1 MICAGKSEWQ
11 IKKEYINSAQK
22 YHFRYVNL
30 AHSTQNCSAPAQPQR
45 IFVVSLEFF
54 GTVCLS
60 VCESFWCATSKLLL
74 CIRVGTFRMSYIVV
88 ATAEVLFTN
97 TYWKRQTK
105 EELTE
110 FFVFI
115 HSVWVR
121 MCHFWSLSLRAS
133 FSFLLCCVRF
143 ALVSV
148 YSICIKQLY
157 QITLQPGSVT
167 LDWSSFRQKFS
178 QLIRCFVSVK
188 VFYSVFKTFLD
199 NLRFLLAIVFFSCC
213 LQYKILV
220 QQIKS
225 KTKTVFSQPHRGS
238 EYFSGK
244 QRTIIVFYSV
254 LNQTG

>member
-1 MICAGKSEWQ
+1 MHQHSHREFLSFLW
-11 IKKEYINSAQK
+11 NSSVR
-22 YHFRYVNL
+22 F
-30 AHSTQNCSAPAQPQR
+30 
-45 IFVVSLEFF
+45 
-54 GTVCLS
+54 VCLCVRVFS
-60 VCESFWCATSKLLL
+60 VQPVNCCFVFELALFAWATLSSPPPRF
-74 CIRVGTFRMSYIVV
+74 CSQ
-88 ATAEVLFTN
+88 N

>member
-1 MICAGKSEWQ
+1 
-11 IKKEYINSAQK
+11 
-22 YHFRYVNL
+22 
-30 AHSTQNCSAPAQPQR
+30 
-45 IFVVSLEFF
+45 
-54 GTVCLS
+54 
-60 VCESFWCATSKLLL
+60 
-74 CIRVGTFRMSYIVV
+74 MSYIV
-88 ATAEVLFTN
+88 AAEVLFSN

-105 EELTE
+105 EELTD

-199 NLRFLLAIVFFSCC
+199 NLRFLLAIVFFSAV
-213 LQYKILV
+213 YS
-220 QQIKS
+220 IKFWCNKLKAKQKQFFHNLTEVLS
-225 KTKTVFSQPHRGS
+225 TSRGNK
-238 EYFSGK
+238 E
-244 QRTIIVFYSV
+244 R
-254 LNQTG
+254 L